1 MIQAHN
7 PMIIG
12 DAKNVA
18 VTFQNGQRVV
28 SLALDNSAGRMK
40 MLMRG
45 DIRLL
50 IEDESGCKDVTV
62 LVFPK
67 ADVQNIRADLSNFEL
82 AMSWLKRCT
91 WGLEGRISL

>member
-40 MLMRG
+40 MLRRG

-50 IEDESGCKDVTV
+50 IEDKSGCKDVTTQ
-62 LVFPK
+62 VFPK
-67 ADVQNIRADLSNFEL
+67 ADVQNIRADLGNFEL
-82 AMSWLKRCT
+82 AMNWLKRCS

>member
-82 AMSWLKRCT
+82 AMNWLKRCT